1 MWGKIE
7 ILLTSIAS
15 CHFTLHLGGL
25 TDVAQLI
32 RDICKQKQN
41 HKVQRIQR
49 ASFAMGLK
57 KVDMKI
63 FETKKSHRQWLSN
76 TGFISL
82 FLNSLKAVQR
92 IYEVVLNTFSFLD
105 I

>member
-15 CHFTLHLGGL
+15 CHLTLHLGGL

-49 ASFAMGLK
+49 ASFAMGVEKSRYEDLW
-57 KVDMKI
+57 DQ
-63 FETKKSHRQWLSN
+63 KKSQAVIVKHWFY
-76 TGFISL
+76 FIV
-82 FLNSLKAVQR
+82 FKQLKSCPENLWSG
-92 IYEVVLNTFSFLD
+92 IKFLD